1 MQKTTTSLSLIS
13 ILIILI
19 SQAVARQTPAGLE
32 QISDLDAAL
41 ALGLI
46 FCAAGVLASWLV
58 RPLPQQQDE
67 EDPLPAKKS
76 EKKDRPH

>member
-1 MQKTTTSLSLIS
+1 MQKNTASLSLIS

-19 SQAVARQTPAGLE
+19 SQAAARHPPTCLR

-46 FCAAGVLASWLV
+46 FCATGALASWLA
-58 RPLPQQQDE
+58 RPLQQQEE
-67 EDPLPAKKS
+67 EDPLPPKKP
-76 EKKDRPH
+76 EKKDRPR